1 MITVVSGLPRSGTS
15 MMMKML
21 EAGGKKVL
29 TDSLRTADED
39 NLKGYYEDERVK
51 ALHQDNAWI
60 SEAEG
65 QVVKVISYLLKYL
78 PESHKYKIIFMERKI
93 AEVLA
98 SQKKMMRRRGEP
110 TDDVPDGI
118 MTGIFQKHLDETYAW
133 LSNQPS
139 MQVLYI
145 SYNDSLDEP
154 EDCAEKVNSFLGG
167 GMDIE
172 KMMQVV
178 DSSLYRQRK

>member
-29 TDSLRTADED
+29 TDSLRIADED

-118 MTGIFQKHLDETYAW
+118 MTGIFHKHLDETYAW

-154 EDCAEKVNSFLGG
+154 ENSAEKVNSFLGG

-172 KMMQVV
+172 KMMHVV
-178 DSSLYRQRK
+178 DPSLYRQRK

>member
-29 TDSLRTADED
+29 TDNLRSADED

-51 ALHQDNAWI
+51 ALHENNAWI
-60 SEAEG
+60 SESEG

-78 PESHKYKIIFMERKI
+78 PEDHEYRIIFMERKI
-93 AEVLA
+93 PEVLA
-98 SQKKMMRRRGEP
+98 SQKKMMLRRGEP
-110 TDDVPDGI
+110 TDDVPDQI
-118 MTGIFQKHLDETYAW
+118 MTGIFQKHLDETYNW
-133 LSNQPS
+133 LGEQQN
-139 MQVLYI
+139 MQTLFI
-145 SYNDSLDEP
+145 SYNDSLDDAEGT
-154 EDCAEKVNSFLGG
+154 AEKINTFLGD

-178 DSSLYRQRK
+178 DPSLYRQRK

>member
-51 ALHQDNAWI
+51 ALHQNNSWV
-60 SEAEG
+60 SEAEE
-65 QVVKVISYLLKYL
+65 QAVKVISYLLKYL
-78 PESHKYKIIFMERKI
+78 PEGHKYRIIFMERKI

-110 TDDVPDGI
+110 TDDVPDDI

-178 DSSLYRQRK
+178 DPSLYRQRK

>member
-1 MITVVSGLPRSGTS
+1 

-51 ALHQDNAWI
+51 ALHQNNSWI
-60 SEAEG
+60 SEAEE
-65 QVVKVISYLLKYL
+65 QAVKVISYLLKYL
-78 PESHKYKIIFMERKI
+78 PEGHKYRIIFMERKI

-110 TDDVPDGI
+110 TDDVPDDI

-145 SYNDSLDEP
+145 SYNASLDEP

-178 DSSLYRQRK
+178 DPSLYRQRK

>member
-60 SEAEG
+60 GEAEG

-78 PESHKYKIIFMERKI
+78 PEGHEYRIIFMERKI
-93 AEVLA
+93 TEVLA
-98 SQKKMMRRRGEP
+98 SQKKMMQRRDEA
-110 TDDVPDGI
+110 TDDVPDSI

-133 LSNQPS
+133 LSTQSS

-145 SYNDSLDEP
+145 SYNDSLNEP
-154 EDCAEKVNSFLGG
+154 ENSAESVNSFLGG
-167 GMDIE
+167 EMDIE
-172 KMMQVV
+172 KMIQVV
-178 DSSLYRQRK
+178 DPSLYRQRK

>member
-29 TDSLRTADED
+29 TDSLRAADED

-51 ALHQDNAWI
+51 SLSQDNAWI
-60 SEAEG
+60 SEAED

-78 PESHKYKIIFMERKI
+78 PDGHDYRIIFMERRI

-98 SQKKMMRRRGEP
+98 SQKKMMARRGEP
-110 TDDVPDGI
+110 TDDVPDEI

-133 LSNQPS
+133 LPIQPR

-154 EDCAEKVNSFLGG
+154 EDSAEKVNSFLGG
-167 GMDIE
+167 GMNIE
-172 KMMQVV
+172 KMVHVV
-178 DSSLYRQRK
+178 DPSLYRQRK

>member
-21 EAGGKKVL
+21 EAGGKQVL
-29 TDSLRTADED
+29 TDNLRSADED

-60 SEAEG
+60 DEAED
-65 QVVKVISYLLKYL
+65 QVVKVISYLLKHL
-78 PESHKYKIIFMERKI
+78 PKGHNYRIIFMERKI
-93 AEVLA
+93 PEVLA
-98 SQKKMMRRRGEP
+98 SQKKMMIRRGEP
-110 TDDVPDGI
+110 TDDVPDEV

-133 LSNQPS
+133 LSNQPN

-154 EDCAEKVNSFLGG
+154 EASAETVNSFLGG

-178 DSSLYRQRK
+178 DPSLYRQRK

>member
-78 PESHKYKIIFMERKI
+78 PEGHKYRIIFMERKI

-110 TDDVPDGI
+110 TDDVPDDI

-178 DSSLYRQRK
+178 DPSLYRQRK

>member
-1 MITVVSGLPRSGTS
+1 

-51 ALHQDNAWI
+51 ALHQNNSWI
-60 SEAEG
+60 SEAEE
-65 QVVKVISYLLKYL
+65 QAVKVISYLLKYL
-78 PESHKYKIIFMERKI
+78 PEGHKYRIIFMERKI

-110 TDDVPDGI
+110 TDDVPDDI

-139 MQVLYI
+139 MQVLFI
-145 SYNDSLDEP
+145 SYNDSLDDP
-154 EDCAEKVNSFLGG
+154 EDCAEKVNSFFGG

-178 DSSLYRQRK
+178 DPSLYRQRK

>member
-21 EAGGKKVL
+21 EAGGKTVL
-29 TDSLRTADED
+29 TDNLRSADED

-51 ALHQDNAWI
+51 TLHEDNAWI

-65 QVVKVISYLLKYL
+65 QVIKIISYLLKYL
-78 PESHKYKIIFMERKI
+78 PEGHEYKIIFMERRI
-93 AEVLA
+93 PEVLA
-98 SQKKMMRRRGEP
+98 SQKKMMQRRGEP
-110 TDDVPDGI
+110 TNDVPDGI
-118 MTGIFQKHLDETYAW
+118 MTGIFQKHLKETYDW
-133 LSNQPS
+133 LSQQKN
-139 MQVLYI
+139 MQTLVI
-145 SYNDSLDEP
+145 SYNESLDHP
-154 EDCAEKVNSFLGG
+154 EATAEKVNKFLDN

-178 DSSLYRQRK
+178 DPTLYRQRK

>member
-21 EAGGKKVL
+21 EAGGKQVL
-29 TDSLRTADED
+29 TDNLRTADED

-51 ALHQDNAWI
+51 AIHEDNAWI
-60 SEAEG
+60 GEAEG

-78 PESHKYKIIFMERKI
+78 PEGHEYRIIFMERKI
-93 AEVLA
+93 SEVLA
-98 SQKKMMRRRGEP
+98 SQKKMMQRRGEP
-110 TDDVPDGI
+110 TDDVPDEV

-139 MQVLYI
+139 MQVIYI
-145 SYNDSLDEP
+145 SYNDSLNEP
-154 EDCAEKVNSFLGG
+154 ENSAESVNSFLGG

-178 DSSLYRQRK
+178 DPSLYRQRK

>member
-29 TDSLRTADED
+29 TDNLRTADED
-39 NLKGYYEDERVK
+39 NLKGYYEDERVRS
-51 ALHQDNAWI
+51 LHQDNAWI
-60 SEAEG
+60 SDAEG

-78 PESHKYKIIFMERKI
+78 PDGHEYRIIFMERKI
-93 AEVLA
+93 DEVLA
-98 SQKKMMRRRGEP
+98 SQKKMMQRRGEP
-110 TDDVPDGI
+110 TDDVPDSV
-118 MTGIFQKHLDETYAW
+118 MTGIFQKHLDEIYAW

-145 SYNDSLDEP
+145 SYNNSLNEP
-154 EDCAEKVNSFLGG
+154 ENSAESVNNFLGG

-178 DSSLYRQRK
+178 DPSLYRQRK

>member
-51 ALHQDNAWI
+51 ALHQNNSWV
-60 SEAEG
+60 SEAEE
-65 QVVKVISYLLKYL
+65 QAVKVISYLLKYL
-78 PESHKYKIIFMERKI
+78 PEGHKYRIIFMERKI

-110 TDDVPDGI
+110 TDDVPDDI

-145 SYNDSLDEP
+145 SYNDSLDKP

-178 DSSLYRQRK
+178 DPSLYRQRK

>member
-51 ALHQDNAWI
+51 ALHQNNSWI
-60 SEAEG
+60 SEAEE
-65 QVVKVISYLLKYL
+65 QAVKVISYLLKYL
-78 PESHKYKIIFMERKI
+78 PEGHKYRIIFMERKI

-110 TDDVPDGI
+110 TDDVPDDI

-139 MQVLYI
+139 MQILYI

-178 DSSLYRQRK
+178 DPSLYRQRK

>member
-21 EAGGKKVL
+21 EAGGLDVL
-29 TDSLRTADED
+29 TDDVREADED

-51 ALHQDNAWI
+51 VLHQDNSWV

-65 QVVKVISYLLKYL
+65 QVVKVISYQLKHL
-78 PESHKYKIIFMERKI
+78 PEGHEYRIIFMERRI
-93 AEVLA
+93 PEVLA
-98 SQKKMMRRRGEP
+98 SQKKMMVRRGEP
-110 TDDVPDGI
+110 TDDVPDDV

-133 LSNQPS
+133 LSTQPN
-139 MQVLYI
+139 MQVIFI
-145 SYNDSLDEP
+145 SYNDSLGDP
-154 EDCAEKVNSFLGG
+154 NTTVEKVNTFLGG
-167 GMDIE
+167 EMDID

-178 DSSLYRQRK
+178 DPKLYRQRK